1 MEAAQVDSEETQEP
15 KSAGKFVREFGDT
28 SANVLTASQKYVCSP
43 APGKPRNLMTTDVFR
58 VRDRGRAHRY
68 REAAQVLNCSERHII
83 RLVRSGKLKADRL
96 GARVVRIFDDELDRF
111 VASARNG
118 E

>member
-1 MEAAQVDSEETQEP
+1 MQDLAWHNFILGRT
-15 KSAGKFVREFGDT
+15 
-28 SANVLTASQKYVCSP
+28 
-43 APGKPRNLMTTDVFR
+43 MTTAQLR

-68 REAAQVLNCSERHII
+68 REAAQILNVSERHII
-83 RLVRSGKLKADRL
+83 RLVRSGRLKADRL

-111 VASARNG
+111 VASARTG

>member
-1 MEAAQVDSEETQEP
+1 MTTESLR
-15 KSAGKFVREFGDT
+15 VRE
-28 SANVLTASQKYVCSP
+28 
-43 APGKPRNLMTTDVFR
+43 
-58 VRDRGRAHRY
+58 RGRAHRY

-83 RLVRSGKLKADRL
+83 RLVRSSVKLKADRL

>member
-1 MEAAQVDSEETQEP
+1 MAFLFGGGQMTTEGPRVLDAESNLTMFEPRRRGETRQ
-15 KSAGKFVREFGDT
+15 
-28 SANVLTASQKYVCSP
+28 
-43 APGKPRNLMTTDVFR
+43 LMTSEALR

-68 REAAQVLNCSERHII
+68 REAALILNVSERHII

-118 E
+118 A

>member
-1 MEAAQVDSEETQEP
+1 MTTEGPRVLDPEPNLTMFEEHWGGT
-15 KSAGKFVREFGDT
+15 R
-28 SANVLTASQKYVCSP
+28 
-43 APGKPRNLMTTDVFR
+43 RLMTSEALR

-68 REAAQVLNCSERHII
+68 REAAQILNVSERHII
-83 RLVRSGKLKADRL
+83 RLVRSGRLKADRL
-96 GARVVRIFDDELDRF
+96 GARVIRIFDDELDRF

>member
-1 MEAAQVDSEETQEP
+1 VDSQ
-15 KSAGKFVREFGDT
+15 DT
-28 SANVLTASQKYVCSP
+28 SANVLTASQKSICSP
-43 APGKPRNLMTTDVFR
+43 SRLGGKQPQRMTTEVF
-58 VRDRGRAHRY
+58 RDRGRAHRY

-96 GARVVRIFDDELDRF
+96 GARVVKIFDDELDRF
-111 VASARNG
+111 VANARNG

>member
-1 MEAAQVDSEETQEP
+1 VDSS
-15 KSAGKFVREFGDT
+15 KYVRECLDGESKIHMF
-28 SANVLTASQKYVCSP
+28 AVAP
-43 APGKPRNLMTTDVFR
+43 APGEGKPETMTTEIFR

-111 VASARNG
+111 VANARNG

>member
-1 MEAAQVDSEETQEP
+1 MEIQ
-15 KSAGKFVREFGDT
+15 RI
-28 SANVLTASQKYVCSP
+28 
-43 APGKPRNLMTTDVFR
+43 
-58 VRDRGRAHRY
+58 RDRGRAHRY

-96 GARVVRIFDDELDRF
+96 GDRVVRIFDDELDRF

-118 E
+118 ERVAAYRNGGGRTLDDRGEACKPNAGSGS

>member
-1 MEAAQVDSEETQEP
+1 VDSQ
-15 KSAGKFVREFGDT
+15 DT
-28 SANVLTASQKYVCSP
+28 SANVLTASQKYICSP
-43 APGKPRNLMTTDVFR
+43 SRRGGKQPQRMTTEVFR
-58 VRDRGRAHRY
+58 VRNRGRAHRY

-111 VASARNG
+111 VANARNG

>member
-1 MEAAQVDSEETQEP
+1 MA
-15 KSAGKFVREFGDT
+15 FLFGGG
-28 SANVLTASQKYVCSP
+28 Q
-43 APGKPRNLMTTDVFR
+43 MTTEVLR

-111 VASARNG
+111 VANARNG